1 MFTEEIA
8 RRRDL
13 ISDIKPLFQTS
24 FRGVGIN
31 MENLMT
37 VGQQNCSD
45 IKKAKIERTDFGLG
59 K

>member
-1 MFTEEIA
+1 
-8 RRRDL
+8 
-13 ISDIKPLFQTS
+13 
-24 FRGVGIN
+24 